1 MDKSKDAFVYS
12 IHILTVKFLSRH
24 AVPDPMVI
32 DYFNSYHNRLFHA
45 LMPFYSHAAVM
56 RYNWFVMHILRLPIY
71 AADKILLR
79 ILLLPFLL
87 LSFTFVETAVLA
99 YFSAAVSA
107 HAVVQAHRHRQ
118 EHVQQRLIVV
128 AAVTITDN
136 CSVKRDRCL
145 L

>member
-1 MDKSKDAFVYS
+1 
-12 IHILTVKFLSRH
+12 
-24 AVPDPMVI
+24 MVI

-71 AADKILLR
+71 AADTILLC

-87 LSFTFVETAVLA
+87 FSFCTFTFVETAVLA
-99 YFSAAVSA
+99 YFSGAVSSA
-107 HAVVQAHRHRQ
+107 AVVQAHRHRQ

-136 CSVKRDRCL
+136 CSVKRDCCL